1 MEGSGRLPVDEILPG
16 LLDALETQGRA
27 VLVAQPGAGKTTRV
41 PLALLG
47 AGWLGGRKVLMLEP
61 RRLAARSAAAYMA
74 RQLGE
79 EPGGTVGYRVRLD
92 TKVGPRT
99 RVEVV
104 TEGILTRL
112 LQEDPALEAYGAVLF
127 DEFHERHLHSDLGLA
142 LCLQSAALLRED
154 LRLVVMSATLDAG
167 RVAELLGGAP
177 VLASEGRQYPVET
190 RHRPRPAGSRL
201 EQAAAAAALEAL
213 REQEGDVLVFLPG
226 IADIRR
232 TESELRRV
240 GLPAG
245 VDARQLHGGM
255 PLQAQ
260 DEAVAACAPGRRK
273 IVLATSIA
281 ESSLTVA
288 GVRAVVDAGLMRVPR
303 FSPRTGMTRLET
315 VPVSQAS
322 ADQRRGRAGRTA
334 PGRCWRLWSE
344 EAHRL
349 LPAYGTPELLEADL
363 APLALELAAWGTAD
377 PAELDWLDAPPS
389 GAYEQACSLL
399 ERLGALTAERRI
411 TPHGRRMAAL
421 GGHPRLAHMA
431 LEAERLGWS
440 EAACELA
447 ALLGERDLLRGERSA
462 DLRLRVEALRAA
474 GRGGGSGGDPALAAA
489 AARIA
494 AEARQWRRSL
504 EAMRR
509 DGSAA
514 ERRAAASAPGADRRR
529 AAPAAGTERTP
540 GGEAGRTAG
549 EASPRGSSMP
559 SAARGAEQPDIGLLL
574 ALAYP
579 DRIAQRRPDG
589 RYVLAIGRG
598 AALANV
604 QPISSSAYLVA
615 ADLDDAGT
623 ESRIDL
629 AAPVELAALE
639 ALLPEL
645 FEPEQTVEWDAAAQ
659 AVRSRRQTRLGAI
672 VVREAQLD
680 RPDPERVTA
689 ALLQG
694 IRSEGLRLLP
704 WTRQTRQLQARMQL
718 MHAVRP
724 DWPDASDEVLL
735 ATLED
740 WLAPH
745 AAGIRSASGLQKL
758 PLAEALDSRLG
769 WERRR
774 QLDSYAPTHLTVPS
788 GSRVPVDY
796 SDPQAPFL
804 AVRLQELFGMK
815 ETPRVGGGRLPV
827 VLHLLSPAQRPVQV
841 TRDLESFW
849 STTYFEVR
857 KELKVRYPKHYWP
870 ENPLEAQATSRV
882 RPRSPG

>member
-1 MEGSGRLPVDEILPG
+1 MEGTSRLPVDDILPG
-16 LLDALETQGRA
+16 LLDALEKQGRA

-47 AGWLGGRKVLMLEP
+47 ADWLGGRKVLMLEP
-61 RRLAARSAAAYMA
+61 RRLAARSAAAFMA

-92 TKVGPRT
+92 TKVGPAT
-99 RVEVV
+99 RIEVV

-154 LRLVVMSATLDAG
+154 LRLAVMSATLDAA

-177 VLASEGRQYPVET
+177 VLASEGRQHPVET
-190 RHRPRPAGSRL
+190 RYRPRAAGSRL
-201 EQAAAAAALEAL
+201 EHATAAAVGEAL
-213 REQEGDVLVFLPG
+213 RDSAGDVLVFLPG

-232 TESELRRV
+232 TGLELRRA
-240 GLPAG
+240 GLPDG
-245 VDARQLHGGM
+245 VDVRQLHGGM
-255 PLQAQ
+255 PLQEQ
-260 DEAVAACAPGRRK
+260 DEAVAACSPGRRK
-273 IVLATSIA
+273 VVLATSIA

-288 GVRAVVDAGLMRVPR
+288 GVRSVVDAGLMRVPR

-334 PGRCWRLWSE
+334 PGCCWRLWSR
-344 EAHRL
+344 EAHAL

-377 PAELDWLDAPPS
+377 PSELDWLDAPPS
-389 GAYEQACSLL
+389 GAYEQACALL

-431 LEAERLGWS
+431 LCAERLGWS

-474 GRGGGSGGDPALAAA
+474 GRGGGSDPALAAA
-489 AARIA
+489 ASRIA

-504 EAMRR
+504 EAMSRA
-509 DGSAA
+509 GSAA
-514 ERRAAASAPGADRRR
+514 SKRPAGGEGGRSASARSG
-529 AAPAAGTERTP
+529 
-540 GGEAGRTAG
+540 
-549 EASPRGSSMP
+549 SMP
-559 SAARGAEQPDIGLLL
+559 LEPGSEPPDIGLLL

-598 AALANV
+598 AALASV
-604 QPISSSAYLVA
+604 QPISSAAYLVA
-615 ADLDDAGT
+615 ADLDDAGV

-645 FEPEQTVEWDAAAQ
+645 FEPEQAVEWDDAAQ
-659 AVRSRRQTRLGAI
+659 AVRSRRRTRLGAI
-672 VVREAQLD
+672 VVRESQLD

-694 IRSEGLRLLP
+694 IRRQGLRLLP
-704 WTRQTRQLQARMQL
+704 WSRQTRQLQARMQL

-724 DWPDASDEVLL
+724 DWPDASDEGLL

-774 QLDSYAPTHLTVPS
+774 QLDSYAPTHLAVPS
-788 GSRVPVDY
+788 GSRIPVDY

-849 STTYFEVR
+849 SSTYFEVR
-857 KELKVRYPKHYWP
+857 KELKMRYPKHAWP
-870 ENPLEAQATSRV
+870 DNPLEAQPTSRV
-882 RPRSPG
+882 RPKA